1 MARTDEL
8 FTRLRD
14 GEARQA
20 EVVTRIL
27 RPDGTMVWV
36 NVSAS
41 VADDPEGRP
50 AYLVLHLQD
59 ITARETAE
67 ARLIEQAERDALTGL
82 SNRTVLAQR
91 AGAALAQGEAAL
103 LFVDLDRF
111 KLVNDSLG
119 HATGDELLVAVGRR
133 LAGIGPSPTVS
144 SPASAATNSSCWCR
158 VRPRP
163 RPMPTASRRCWPS
176 RSGWAGGCCG

>member
-1 MARTDEL
+1 MI
-8 FTRLRD
+8 
-14 GEARQA
+14 
-20 EVVTRIL
+20 TRIL

-67 ARLIEQAERDALTGL
+67 ARLIEQAEHDALTGL

-91 AGAALAQGEAAL
+91 AGAALAHGEAAL

-133 LAGIGPSPTVS
+133 LTGSVPPDGLVARIGGDEFVVLVPSAGQAQGY
-144 SPASAATNSSCWCR
+144 ATR
-158 VRPRP
+158 
-163 RPMPTASRRCWPS
+163 SRRCWPS
-176 RSGWAGGCCG
+176 PSGWAAGFSG